1 MIINLW
7 SKKVHSFTCQLL
19 VGNGDA
25 SYECKAESCL
35 DYSAGGNSWGLQ
47 HSHEMFPLSVCL
59 SLQGAWRSFQPLQL
73 LLHKQPC
80 NDFSYTEPQ
89 WWRIL
94 NWKKKGFLSVPPY
107 PSTCFLLLC
116 FKYSRGSFV
125 MNFHQ
130 YLTVEFFPK
139 ITTVLGV
146 IFKNF
151 TLFLV
156 IFKTNTSYNF
166 ISIRNIPACSCLQ
179 NFFPKGV

>member
-25 SYECKAESCL
+25 SYEYKVESCL
-35 DYSAGGNSWGLQ
+35 DYSAGESSWGWQ

-73 LLHKQPC
+73 LLHTQPY

-94 NWKKKGFLSVPPY
+94 NWKKRIFKCSSIPLDMLFMTLFQIQQG
-107 PSTCFLLLC
+107 LLLSWI
-116 FKYSRGSFV
+116 FINILQLSFI
-125 MNFHQ
+125 
-130 YLTVEFFPK
+130 PK
-139 ITTVLGV
+139 LQPFWG
-146 IFKNF
+146 
-151 TLFLV
+151 LFL
-156 IFKTNTSYNF
+156 KTLPFFWSFSRRTQAI
-166 ISIRNIPACSCLQ
+166 ISFL
-179 NFFPKGV
+179 